1 MPTGKYQ
8 TVTLTMTPAT
18 KIHQQLLALI
28 AITLAAALALTLP
41 ASAQSAPDD
50 AFSDA
55 QKEAIGEIIR
65 DYLITNPQLM
75 LEVMDALDTYE
86 AEAEAEQQRVAIN
99 ANREALERDG
109 YSFVAGNP
117 DGAITVVEFFDY
129 RCPYCK
135 QTADN
140 MAELIERHDD
150 VRLVLKEFP
159 ILGPNSTIA
168 ARAAI
173 ASIPQGRYLDF
184 HFALLKAE
192 GTLDRDKVMEIAEAQ
207 GLDTDKL
214 ASAMESARVDAII
227 EDNRNLAREVGV
239 RGTPAI
245 VIGDE
250 LVPGAAPLDV
260 IEARIQA
267 VRDAAAEA
275 G

>member
-1 MPTGKYQ
+1 MTGARRICRQ
-8 TVTLTMTPAT
+8 V
-18 KIHQQLLALI
+18 LALC
-28 AITLAAALALTLP
+28 ALGLAFALP
-41 ASAQSAPDD
+41 ASAQSTPEDV
-50 AFSDA
+50 FSDV
-55 QKEAIGEIIR
+55 QKEAIGEVIR
-65 DYLITNPQLM
+65 DYLIANPQLM
-75 LEVMDALDTYE
+75 LEVMEALDAYE
-86 AEAEAEQQRVAIN
+86 AQAENEQQRVAIN

-135 QTADN
+135 QTADD

-168 ARAAI
+168 SRAAI
-173 ASIPQGRYLDF
+173 ASIPQGGYLEF

-192 GTLDRDKVMEIAEAQ
+192 GTLDREKVLAIAEDQ
-207 GLDTDKL
+207 GLDTEKL
-214 ASAMESARVDAII
+214 ANAMESSRVDAII

>member
-1 MPTGKYQ
+1 MSVIRKILSTLRNTGAA
-8 TVTLTMTPAT
+8 V
-18 KIHQQLLALI
+18 LI
-28 AITLAAALALTLP
+28 AGSAALPVP
-41 ASAQSAPDD
+41 ASAQD
-50 AFSDA
+50 AGGDVFTDV
-55 QKEAIGEIIR
+55 QKEAIGEVIR

-75 LEVMDALDTYE
+75 LEVMDALDAYE
-86 AEAEAEQQRVAIN
+86 SQAEAEQQRLAIN

-135 QTADN
+135 QTAED
-140 MAELIERHDD
+140 MAALIERHND

-168 ARAAI
+168 SRAAI
-173 ASIPQGRYLDF
+173 ASIPQGGYLEF
-184 HFALLKAE
+184 HFALMNAE

-207 GLDTDKL
+207 GLDTGKL
-214 ASAMESARVDAII
+214 EAAMDSARVDAII
-227 EDNRNLAREVGV
+227 DDNRALAREVGV

-260 IEARIQA
+260 IEARIQE
-267 VRDAAAEA
+267 VREASAEA